1 MGRFMDTIEVMPVSK
16 AALWAGRIMS
26 GIVVLFLVFDGG
38 IKLIPLDIVIETS
51 RQLGIPENLART
63 LGVLTLVGTAL
74 YAFPRTS
81 TLGAIVLT
89 GYIGGAIYVHV
100 RAGSPLFT
108 HTLFGVYL
116 ALLIWGGLYLRDPLL
131 RALIPFRQQSAR

>member
-1 MGRFMDTIEVMPVSK
+1 MDTIEVMPVSK
-16 AALWAGRIMS
+16 TALWTGRVMS
-26 GIVVLFLVFDGG
+26 GIVILFLIFDGG
-38 IKLIPLDIVIETS
+38 IKLIPLDIVLETS

-63 LGVLTLVGTAL
+63 LGVLTLLGTAL

-81 TLGAIVLT
+81 ILGAIVLT

-100 RAGSPLFT
+100 RAGSPLFS

-131 RALIPFRQQSAR
+131 RALIPFRQ

>member
-1 MGRFMDTIEVMPVSK
+1 MDTIEVMPISK
-16 AALWAGRIMS
+16 AALWTGRIMS

-38 IKLIPLDIVIETS
+38 IKLIPLDIVLETS

-63 LGVLTLVGTAL
+63 LGVLTLLGTAL

-81 TLGAIVLT
+81 ALGAIVLT

-100 RAGSPLFT
+100 RAGSPMFT

-131 RALIPFRQQSAR
+131 RALIPFRQQ